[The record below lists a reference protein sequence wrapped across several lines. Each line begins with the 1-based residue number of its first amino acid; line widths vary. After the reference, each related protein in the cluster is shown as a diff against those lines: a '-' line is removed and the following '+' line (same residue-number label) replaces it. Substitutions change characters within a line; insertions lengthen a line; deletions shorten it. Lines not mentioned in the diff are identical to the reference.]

1 MCDLWA
7 RRHSEKNAARWH
19 IVHEILETEE
29 NYVGHLRVL
38 SEEYS
43 KSFMHKTVCVHALR
57 PLALPFHERRLRPS
71 GMLGS
76 LSGRARS
83 WTARQGVS
91 STSALTL
98 NQFVDLFGKVQSV
111 VVFNQALLDKIR
123 RRVGEWSDD
132 AKIGDIFLDA
142 STEMRIYTH
151 YVNNYSRGP
160 CPIATTRASPV
171 PPPMLTC
178 ATRLQ

>member
-1 MCDLWA
+1 MSAAPAPAQLT
-7 RRHSEKNAARWH
+7 RHD
-19 IVHEILETEE
+19 
-29 NYVGHLRVL
+29 
-38 SEEYS
+38 
-43 KSFMHKTVCVHALR
+43 AL
-57 PLALPFHERRLRPS
+57 AH
-71 GMLGS
+71 
-76 LSGRARS
+76 
-83 WTARQGVS
+83 ARQGVS

-160 CPIATTRASPV
+160 CTHRCRARPGTQAS
-171 PPPMLTC
+171 LTC
-178 ATRLQ
+178 ATRPQKPKTTKPSPGGPSRVPCPRAIPGRPR

>member
-1 MCDLWA
+1 MFAAPAPAQLT
-7 RRHSEKNAARWH
+7 RHD
-19 IVHEILETEE
+19 
-29 NYVGHLRVL
+29 
-38 SEEYS
+38 
-43 KSFMHKTVCVHALR
+43 AL
-57 PLALPFHERRLRPS
+57 AH
-71 GMLGS
+71 
-76 LSGRARS
+76 
-83 WTARQGVS
+83 ARQGVS

-151 YVNNYSRGP
+151 YVNNYSRGSYTHRSRARQRRAG
-160 CPIATTRASPV
+160 ATHVRNPPSKTTKLQKNQPWRSFTSAVPASRSGPSSLRSRAG
-171 PPPMLTC
+171 
-178 ATRLQ
+178 